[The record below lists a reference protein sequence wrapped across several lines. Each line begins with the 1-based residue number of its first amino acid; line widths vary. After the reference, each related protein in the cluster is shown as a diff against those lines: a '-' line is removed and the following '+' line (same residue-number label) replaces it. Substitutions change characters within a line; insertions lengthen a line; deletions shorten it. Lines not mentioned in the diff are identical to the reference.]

1 MGINALEVSESIKKT
16 YINYLTTTFEF
27 ENEYLTEQFK
37 SKLQEEDFVVK
48 GPILD
53 ITPTFDKGKSIMELI
68 KENILSSEF
77 TKLDF
82 HLNRKLYKHQE
93 KAIRK
98 IKNRRNIIVSTGT
111 GSGKTESFLLP
122 ILNHLFEEKE
132 KGILTSGVRAL
143 ILYPM
148 NALASDQ
155 LKRLRE
161 LLKKYPEITFGSYT
175 GEVKEKYKEALNDYR
190 NIHGFDPLENE
201 LISREQIKK
210 EPPNILITNY
220 SMLEYLLLRPEDN
233 TLFSGKYGSFWKY
246 IVIDEAHMYT
256 GAKGIEITMLLRR
269 LQVEIGKLGK
279 DLQFILTS
287 ASLGSGKEDYFKIA
301 EFGSKLCSSLFE
313 VEDIIEAE
321 RIETIHKEYIKYPI
335 EIYNEIWDLIKNEKL
350 NLEKLEELFSKYNI
364 YYKYHYNNEKEL
376 LFEVFSRDERIYKIK
391 NILKNNY
398 YSLKIAAKKVDENLK
413 IETLIA
419 IIEIANKSIKDD
431 EVLIP
436 GRYHMFVRALEGAYL
451 TLKPTLKLHLTPQTS
466 YNYNNKKYQ
475 SFEIGV
481 CQNCKKV
488 YIIGK
493 QIEDEGYE
501 KITIAKNYLEDL
513 EKVNYYL
520 LENLE
525 DNSNFEDADESIGIE
540 EKLELEKYQLCA
552 CCGRIHIAN
561 GKEFCNC
568 GKENYITVTKV
579 STKTQDG
586 KLHKCISCGK
596 FSPINSIV
604 RKVVAG
610 TEASTSVL
618 LDSLYKNINKEDI
631 KETENFKESDETNDM
646 DIFDIDFECVRE
658 NVDEN
663 VTIKNND
670 NNIIKSNK
678 QILAFSDSR
687 QNAAYFASYFD
698 FTYNK
703 LVRRQ
708 LLVNILRREKNNIE
722 RYTIKD
728 LIKLLSLEFKK
739 YYSRSDLTE
748 IALENEAKKTILYE
762 FMGIDGK
769 NGLED
774 IGILTFKN
782 ILKLK
787 NNILKNYGLTL
798 NDTLVLVDV
807 LLYGM
812 RKVGAV
818 FDREISNAEW
828 EDYFPNISRHTSF
841 SCEGT
846 SEKYSSLKRWIASR
860 KNQRKEY
867 LEKIGVD
874 PSKIDE
880 ILKGIFKNLIK
891 INVLVE
897 EKDDLGYTG
906 YKINPDMFTLVSVF
920 SHSHKY
926 YRCKKCKKITPFN
939 IKNKC
944 HIYRCDGELEEISI
958 EELMKDNHYWKSYMN
973 PYIQTIN
980 VAEHTAQLEK
990 DEAKKKQEDF
1000 IKGKINILSCST
1012 TFEVGVDVGD
1022 LETVFMRNMPPSP
1035 ANYVQ
1040 RAGRAGRRL
1049 DSTAFALTYGS
1060 LRSHDFINF
1069 KNPERMI
1076 SGKIAPPI
1084 FNVEN
1089 YKIVKR
1095 HIYATALSQFWKENK
1110 EFYGKEF
1117 VKFLSE
1123 GKGIEKFK
1131 DYLNSNNEI
1140 LFDKINEIVPQNMK
1154 EVLGLKEW
1162 KWIEELVNF
1171 KENGK
1176 LDLVVRE
1183 FFNDI
1188 QQYKEIYETLS
1199 KNRQVKNINY
1209 IEKNLRLMENRKLIE
1224 VLSRGNIIPKY
1235 GFPVDT
1241 VELSVKDKE
1250 VDLNRDLQQAL
1261 IDYVPDSEIIANGKV
1276 YKSRYIK
1283 YMPNKALDRYE
1294 YRICKNCNQI
1304 TRVKKF
1310 LDGNLEYCENC
1321 GEELKKYWEYSSEYK
1336 VPIFGFV
1343 AEDNSK
1349 KAGIKKPE
1357 RVARIEKFY
1366 VGNSNNTEIETR
1378 NLNIKNVNFELRFSK
1393 SDKMAIIGMG
1403 KGFGFLIC
1411 PTCGYG
1417 KVITNLNSIE
1427 NERIKSHKTRDGRKC
1442 TTYLERTDLG
1452 YEFETDVVLIH
1463 TISLDDI
1470 PRENESSV
1478 LYSFLEGISRALSIE
1493 RNDIDGCFYGINDKK
1508 YLVIYDKVPGGAGHS
1523 KRLLN
1528 EEELEKAL
1536 EKAYLIVK
1544 NCNCGEDTACYS
1556 CIKNYNNQ
1564 WYHEEL
1570 SRKKAIDFYEKIFK
1584 NI

>member
-1 MGINALEVSESIKKT
+1 MGINALEVSENIKKT

-27 ENEYLTEQFK
+27 ENEDLMDQFK
-37 SKLQEEDFVVK
+37 AKLKEENFIVK

-53 ITPTFDKGKSIMELI
+53 ITPTFDKGKSINELI
-68 KENILSSEF
+68 EEGVLSQEF
-77 TKLDF
+77 IKADF

-98 IKNRRNIIVSTGT
+98 IKNGRNIIVSTGT

-132 KGILTSGVRAL
+132 KGTLNPGVRAL

-155 LKRLRE
+155 LKRLRG

-175 GEVKEKYKEALNDYR
+175 GEVKEKYTEALDDYK
-190 NIHGFDPLENE
+190 NIHGFEPLKNE

-233 TLFSGKYGSFWKY
+233 TLFSGEYGKCWKY
-246 IVIDEAHMYT
+246 LVIDEAHMYS
-256 GAKGIEITMLLRR
+256 GAKGIEIAMLLRR
-269 LQVEIGKLGK
+269 LQVEIDKLGK
-279 DLQFILTS
+279 GMQFILTS
-287 ASLGSGKEDYFKIA
+287 ASLGSGKEDYPKIA
-301 EFGSKLCSSLFE
+301 EFGSKLCSSSFE

-321 RIETIHKEYIKYPI
+321 RIETIHDEYLKYPV
-335 EIYNEIWDLIKNEKL
+335 EIYEEIWKLIKNENL
-350 NLEKLEELFSKYNI
+350 NLKNLEELFLKYNI
-364 YYKYHYNNEKEL
+364 YHKYAYKDEKEF

-398 YSLKIAAKKVDENLK
+398 YPLKVAVKKVDESLK

-419 IIEIANKSIKDD
+419 IIEIANKAVKDD

-436 GRYHMFVRALEGAYL
+436 GRYHMFARALEGAYL
-451 TLKPTLKLHLTPQTS
+451 TLKPALKLHLTPQIS

-493 QIEDEGYE
+493 QVEDGEYE
-501 KITIAKNYLEDL
+501 KITIVKNYLEDL
-513 EKVNYYL
+513 GKVNYYL
-520 LENLE
+520 LESLE
-525 DNSNFEDADESIGIE
+525 DTENFEDADESIDIG

-561 GKEFCNC
+561 GKEFCDC
-568 GKENYITVTKV
+568 GKENYVTVTKV

-618 LDSLYKNINKEDI
+618 LDNLYKNIIDNKDSEETKKI
-631 KETENFKESDETNDM
+631 IELKEND
-646 DIFDIDFECVRE
+646 DDFFDIDFEETDESTDKSPEEE
-658 NVDEN
+658 NC
-663 VTIKNND
+663 
-670 NNIIKSNK
+670 NIIKSNK

-687 QNAAYFASYFD
+687 QNAAYFATYFD
-698 FTYNK
+698 STYDK
-703 LVRRQ
+703 LLRRQ
-708 LLVNILRREKNNIE
+708 LLVSILKNERNEIEK
-722 RYTIKD
+722 YTAKD
-728 LIKLLSLEFKK
+728 LINALSLSFRK
-739 YYSRSDLTE
+739 YYDRKEFTE
-748 IALENEAKKTILYE
+748 KDIEKEAKKTVLYE

-782 ILKLK
+782 VLKPK
-787 NNILKNYGLTL
+787 NNFLKNYGLTL
-798 NDTLVLVDV
+798 EDIPILIDI
-807 LLYGM
+807 LLYGV

-818 FDREISNAEW
+818 ISNGISDAEW
-828 EDYFPNISRHTSF
+828 EEYFQNVSRHTSF
-841 SCEGT
+841 SCEES
-846 SEKYSSLKRWIASR
+846 SEKHSSLKRWIAIK

-867 LEKIGVD
+867 LEKLGVD
-874 PSKIDE
+874 PLHIDK
-880 ILKGIFKNLIK
+880 ILKGIFSSLIK
-891 INVLVE
+891 ANVLVE
-897 EKDDLGYTG
+897 EKDSLGFSG
-906 YKINPDMFTLVSVF
+906 YKINPDKFTLVSVF
-920 SHSHKY
+920 SSSHKY

-944 HIYRCDGELEEISI
+944 HVYRCDGELEEISI
-958 EELMKDNHYWKSYMN
+958 KDLMKDNHYWKNYMN
-973 PYIQTIN
+973 PYVQTIK

-1012 TFEVGVDVGD
+1012 TFEVGVDVGE

-1060 LRSHDFINF
+1060 LKSHDFINF

-1095 HIYATALSQFWKENK
+1095 HIYATALSQFWKDNK

-1117 VKFLSE
+1117 IKFLNG

-1131 DYLNSNNEI
+1131 EYLNNNNNV
-1140 LFDKINEIVPQNMK
+1140 LFDKITKIVPKNM
-1154 EVLGLKEW
+1154 EELLGLKEW
-1162 KWIEELVNF
+1162 KWVEELVNS
-1171 KENGK
+1171 KEDGR
-1176 LDLVVRE
+1176 LDLVAKE
-1183 FFNDI
+1183 FLNDI
-1188 QQYKEIYETLS
+1188 QQYREIYENLI
-1199 KNRQVKNINY
+1199 KNRQTKYIDYIN
-1209 IEKNLRLMENRKLIE
+1209 KNLRLMENRKLIE

-1241 VELSVKDKE
+1241 VKLSVRDKE

-1261 IDYVPDSEIIANGKV
+1261 LDYVPDSEIIANGKI
-1276 YKSRYIK
+1276 YKSRYVK

-1310 LDGNLEYCENC
+1310 VNEDLEYCGNC
-1321 GEELKKYWEYSSEYK
+1321 GEELKKYWEYSSEYRIP
-1336 VPIFGFV
+1336 VFGFV
-1343 AEDNSK
+1343 AEDDSK

-1357 RVARIEKFY
+1357 RTARIEKFY
-1366 VGNSNNTEIETR
+1366 VGNSNKIETEVKK
-1378 NLNIKNVNFELRFSK
+1378 LNIKNVNFELRFSK

-1417 KVITNLNSIE
+1417 EVITDLNSIE
-1427 NERIKSHKTRDGRKC
+1427 KKRVKPHKTSAGKEC
-1442 TTYLERTDLG
+1442 KTYLERTDLG

-1463 TISLDDI
+1463 TMALDRI
-1470 PRENESSV
+1470 PKEDESSV
-1478 LYSFLEGISRALSIE
+1478 LYSFLEGMSRALSIE
-1493 RNDIDGCFYGINDKK
+1493 RNDIDGCFYGISDKR

-1528 EEELEKAL
+1528 PEELEKTL
-1536 EKAYLIVK
+1536 EKAYSIVK
-1544 NCNCGEDTACYS
+1544 NCNCGEETACYS
-1556 CIKNYNNQ
+1556 CIRNYNNQ

-1570 SRKKAIDFYEKIFK
+1570 SRKKAIKFYETIFA
-1584 NI
+1584 

>member
-1 MGINALEVSESIKKT
+1 MGINALEVSENIKKT

-27 ENEYLTEQFK
+27 ESEDLMEQFK
-37 SKLQEEDFVVK
+37 SKLQEENFVVK

-53 ITPTFDKGKSIMELI
+53 ITPTFDKGKSITELI
-68 KENILSSEF
+68 EEGVLSSEF
-77 TKLDF
+77 KKLNF

-98 IKNRRNIIVSTGT
+98 IKKGRNIIVSTGT

-132 KGILTSGVRAL
+132 RGTLTSGVRAL

-161 LLKKYPEITFGSYT
+161 LLKEYPEITFGSYT
-175 GEVKEKYKEALNDYR
+175 GEVKEKYTEALNEYV
-190 NIHGFDPLENE
+190 NIHGFSPLKNE

-210 EPPNILITNY
+210 APPNILITNY

-233 TLFSGKYGSFWKY
+233 TLFSGKYGISWKY

-287 ASLGSGKEDYFKIA
+287 ASLGSGKEDYPKIA

-321 RIETIHKEYIKYPI
+321 RIETIHEEYLKYPI
-335 EIYNEIWDLIKNEKL
+335 EIYEEIWNLIKSSKL
-350 NLEKLEELFSKYNI
+350 SLDKLEESFSKYNI
-364 YYKYHYNNEKEL
+364 YHNYDYNDEKEL

-391 NILKNNY
+391 NVLKNNY
-398 YSLKIAAKKVDENLK
+398 FPLKIAAKKVDENLK

-419 IIEIANKSIKDD
+419 IIEIANKAIKND

-451 TLKPTLKLHLTPQTS
+451 TLKPTLKLHLTPQVS

-493 QIEDEGYE
+493 QVEDEGYE
-501 KITIAKNYLEDL
+501 KITIVKNYLEDL

-520 LENLE
+520 LESLE
-525 DNSNFEDADESIGIE
+525 DNENLEDADESTDIE

-552 CCGRIHIAN
+552 CCGRIHMAN

-568 GKENYITVTKV
+568 GKENYVTVTKV

-618 LDSLYKNINKEDI
+618 LDSLYKNINKEDS
-631 KETENFKESDETNDM
+631 KEIEYFEELDETDDM
-646 DIFDIDFECVRE
+646 DMFDIDFEE
-658 NVDEN
+658 NSDEN
-663 VTIKNND
+663 ETIENTD
-670 NNIIKSNK
+670 YNIIKSNK

-708 LLVNILRREKNNIE
+708 LLVNILRDEKDNIE
-722 RYTIKD
+722 KYTVKD
-728 LIKLLSLEFKK
+728 LIKLLSLAFKK
-739 YYSRSDLTE
+739 YYSRIELTE
-748 IALENEAKKTILYE
+748 KEIEDEAKKTILYE

-782 ILKLK
+782 MLKPKK
-787 NNILKNYGLTL
+787 NIFEKYGLTL
-798 NDTLVLVDV
+798 EDISILVDV
-807 LLYGM
+807 LLYGV
-812 RKVGAV
+812 RKVGAI
-818 FDREISNAEW
+818 FDRGISDNDWKE
-828 EDYFPNISRHTSF
+828 YFPNVSKHTSF
-841 SCEGT
+841 SCEES
-846 SEKYSSLKRWIASR
+846 SEKYSSLKRWIAIK

-867 LEKIGVD
+867 LEKIGID
-874 PSKIDE
+874 PSKIDD
-880 ILKGIFKNLIK
+880 ILRGIFKNLVK
-891 INVLVE
+891 TNVLVE
-897 EKDDLGYTG
+897 EKDNLGYTG
-906 YKINPDMFTLVSVF
+906 YKINPDKFNLVSVF
-920 SHSHKY
+920 SSSHRY

-958 EELMKDNHYWKSYMN
+958 EDLMKDNHYWKSYMN
-973 PYIQTIN
+973 PYVQTIN

-1060 LRSHDFINF
+1060 LKSHDFISF

-1110 EFYGKEF
+1110 EFYGKKFIE
-1117 VKFLSE
+1117 FLSD
-1123 GKGIEKFK
+1123 GKGIEEFK
-1131 DYLNSNNEI
+1131 KYINRNNET
-1140 LFDKINEIVPQNMK
+1140 LFNKINEVVPQNMK
-1154 EVLGLKEW
+1154 KILGLKEW
-1162 KWIEELVNF
+1162 KWVDELVNSR
-1171 KENGK
+1171 EDGR
-1176 LDLVVRE
+1176 LDLVAKE
-1183 FFNDI
+1183 FLNDI
-1188 QQYKEIYETLS
+1188 QQYKEIYENLL
-1199 KNRQVKNINY
+1199 KNRQTKNIDY
-1209 IEKNLRLMENRKLIE
+1209 INKNLSLMENRKLIE

-1241 VELSVKDKE
+1241 VKLSVKDRE

-1261 IDYVPDSEIIANGKV
+1261 IDYVPDSEIIANGKI
-1276 YKSRYIK
+1276 YKSRYVK

-1294 YRICKNCNQI
+1294 YRICGTCNQI

-1310 LDGNLEYCENC
+1310 LDENLNYCGNC
-1321 GEELKKYWEYSSEYK
+1321 GEKLNTQWKYSSEYR
-1336 VPIFGFV
+1336 VPIFGFI

-1349 KAGIKKPE
+1349 KAGAKKPE
-1357 RVARIEKFY
+1357 KAARIEKFY
-1366 VGNSNNTEIETR
+1366 VGNSNNVETEIK
-1378 NLNIKNVNFELRFSK
+1378 NLNIKNIDFELRFSK

-1403 KGFGFLIC
+1403 RGFGFLVC

-1417 KVITNLNSIE
+1417 EIITNLNSIE
-1427 NERIKSHKTRDGRKC
+1427 KERIKPHKTSSGKKC

-1452 YEFETDVVLIH
+1452 YEFETDVVLLN
-1463 TISLDDI
+1463 TKVLDNISKED
-1470 PRENESSV
+1470 ESSV
-1478 LYSFLEGISRALSIE
+1478 LYSFLEGMSRALFIE

-1508 YLVIYDKVPGGAGHS
+1508 YLVVYDKVPGGAGHS

-1528 EEELEKAL
+1528 EEELEKTL
-1536 EKAYLIVK
+1536 EKAYSIVK
-1544 NCNCGEDTACYS
+1544 NCTCGEDTACYS

-1570 SRKKAIDFYEKIFK
+1570 SRKKAINFYEKIL
-1584 NI
+1584 IRP